1 MTPGRRLPTEELRA
15 KWPWFVVLGIV
26 AMLAGFAALVLTAT
40 ATIASVLTIGIF
52 IAIVGFTEMALGFRA
67 RGWGQALYW
76 EVSGVIYVA
85 AGIFAWLEPV
95 QASAVLTLLIGAG
108 LLATGV
114 VRAVTGFR
122 LHHSKMRGP
131 LILSGAV
138 TAILGLIIVSGWPGN
153 SLFIIG
159 MLLGIELLFSG
170 ARLGVLRFPPAIQR
184 LNFSLRMT
192 SHALWF
198 PRVASKRHA
207 SKGAVGKHD
216 EMGLRVRRR
225 HSRRVGW
232 SAQPAGRQG
241 RQSRRDGA
249 ARAAGPPRLHHHDR
263 SLHPLLRPRA
273 TLPRRP
279 RQAR

>member
-1 MTPGRRLPTEELRA
+1 MTMQPPPGSTFAARRGLPTEELRA

-26 AMLAGFAALVLTAT
+26 AMLAGFAALVVTAT

-52 IAIVGFTEMALGFRA
+52 MAIVGFTEVALGFRA

-76 EVSGVIYVA
+76 EASGVIYVA

-95 QASAVLTLLIGAG
+95 QASAVLTLLLGAG

-122 LHHSKMRGP
+122 LHHSSMRGP

-138 TAILGLIIVSGWPGN
+138 TAILGLVIVSGWPGN

-170 ARLGVLRFPPAIQR
+170 ANWVFFGFRL
-184 LNFSLRMT
+184 
-192 SHALWF
+192 
-198 PRVASKRHA
+198 
-207 SKGAVGKHD
+207 
-216 EMGLRVRRR
+216 
-225 HSRRVGW
+225 
-232 SAQPAGRQG
+232 
-241 RQSRRDGA
+241 
-249 ARAAGPPRLHHHDR
+249 R
-263 SLHPLLRPRA
+263 SPG
-273 TLPRRP
+273 
-279 RQAR
+279 

>member
-1 MTPGRRLPTEELRA
+1 MTMQPPPGFTITPGRRLPTEELRA

-26 AMLAGFAALVLTAT
+26 AMLAGFAALVLTVT

-52 IAIVGFTEMALGFRA
+52 IAVVGFTEIALGFRA

-76 EVSGVIYVA
+76 EVSGIIYVA

-108 LLATGV
+108 LLATGI

-131 LILSGAV
+131 LILSGVV

-170 ARLGVLRFPPAIQR
+170 ASWVF
-184 LNFSLRMT
+184 F
-192 SHALWF
+192 
-198 PRVASKRHA
+198 
-207 SKGAVGKHD
+207 
-216 EMGLRVRRR
+216 GLR
-225 HSRRVGW
+225 
-232 SAQPAGRQG
+232 
-241 RQSRRDGA
+241 
-249 ARAAGPPRLHHHDR
+249 LR
-263 SLHPLLRPRA
+263 SGV
-273 TLPRRP
+273 
-279 RQAR
+279 

>member
-1 MTPGRRLPTEELRA
+1 MTMQPPPGLSIAPGRGLPTEELRA

-76 EVSGVIYVA
+76 EVSGVLYVA

-108 LLATGV
+108 LLATGI

-131 LILSGAV
+131 LILSGIV
-138 TAILGLIIVSGWPGN
+138 TAILGLVIVSGWPGN

-170 ARLGVLRFPPAIQR
+170 ASWVF
-184 LNFSLRMT
+184 F
-192 SHALWF
+192 
-198 PRVASKRHA
+198 
-207 SKGAVGKHD
+207 
-216 EMGLRVRRR
+216 GLRLRRT
-225 HSRRVGW
+225 V
-232 SAQPAGRQG
+232 
-241 RQSRRDGA
+241 
-249 ARAAGPPRLHHHDR
+249 
-263 SLHPLLRPRA
+263 
-273 TLPRRP
+273 
-279 RQAR
+279 

>member
-1 MTPGRRLPTEELRA
+1 MTLQPPPGFTVTPGRRLPTELRA
-15 KWPWFVVLGIV
+15 KWPWFVVLGLV

-52 IAIVGFTEMALGFRA
+52 VAIVGFTEIALGFRA

-76 EVSGVIYVA
+76 EISGIIYVA

-114 VRAVTGFR
+114 VRAVTAFR
-122 LHHSKMRGP
+122 LHHTRMRGP
-131 LILSGAV
+131 LILSGVV

-170 ARLGVLRFPPAIQR
+170 ISWLF
-184 LNFSLRMT
+184 F
-192 SHALWF
+192 
-198 PRVASKRHA
+198 
-207 SKGAVGKHD
+207 
-216 EMGLRVRRR
+216 GLR
-225 HSRRVGW
+225 
-232 SAQPAGRQG
+232 
-241 RQSRRDGA
+241 
-249 ARAAGPPRLHHHDR
+249 
-263 SLHPLLRPRA
+263 LR
-273 TLPRRP
+273 TIV
-279 RQAR
+279 